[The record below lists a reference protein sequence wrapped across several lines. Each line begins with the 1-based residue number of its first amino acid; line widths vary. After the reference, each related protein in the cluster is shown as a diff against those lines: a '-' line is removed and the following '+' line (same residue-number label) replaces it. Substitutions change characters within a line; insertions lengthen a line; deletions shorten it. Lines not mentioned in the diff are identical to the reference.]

1 MTELKPCPFCGGTE
15 IYAEVSFR
23 TKEFR
28 IYCAETSC
36 TAGMR
41 LSFVDAGLD
50 NGEFIG
56 FQEMTEIIQLLVDM
70 WNRREKLDQREAER
84 VQTH

>member
-1 MTELKPCPFCGGTE
+1 MTKLKPCPFCGGTE
-15 IYAEVSFR
+15 IHAEVSFG

-50 NGEFIG
+50 NGEFID
-56 FQEMTEIIQLLVDM
+56 FQKMTKIIQLLVDM
-70 WNRREKLDQREAER
+70 WNRRANDDR
-84 VQTH
+84 